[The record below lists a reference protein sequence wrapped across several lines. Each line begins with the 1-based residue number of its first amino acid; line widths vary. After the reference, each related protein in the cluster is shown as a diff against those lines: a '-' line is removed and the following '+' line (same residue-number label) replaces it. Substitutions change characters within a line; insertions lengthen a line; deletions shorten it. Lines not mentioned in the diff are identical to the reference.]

1 MKNRGFKSPFLFV
14 IQWFDGMRCEF
25 MTKQSAFRDIF
36 KMPAVLNMPAN
47 RRAKISDAG
56 LKTVQ
61 SRFMGAENTR
71 RAERKPVA
79 GLSRL
84 AGRLACR
91 CS

>member
-1 MKNRGFKSPFLFV
+1 
-14 IQWFDGMRCEF
+14 MRCQC

-36 KMPAVLNMPAN
+36 KMPAVLNMLAN

-56 LKTVQ
+56 SKTVQ

>member
-14 IQWFDGMRCEF
+14 IQWFDGMRCEC

-56 LKTVQ
+56 SKTVQ

>member
-1 MKNRGFKSPFLFV
+1 MKNRGFKPPFLFV
-14 IQWFDGMRCEF
+14 IQWFDGMRCQC

-36 KMPAVLNMPAN
+36 KMPAVLNMSAN

-56 LKTVQ
+56 SKTVQ